1 MLKYLRD
8 EWKSASW
15 FNRIFSTIG
24 VILMVATLAYV
35 QIHFDESTD
44 KLESNLKDG
53 KPDGLWTEWYEN
65 GQKKSES
72 YYKDGKMIKG
82 SLKFWNS
89 KGEPVNSFRE
99 ANKE

>member
-1 MLKYLRD
+1 
-8 EWKSASW
+8 
-15 FNRIFSTIG
+15 
-24 VILMVATLAYV
+24 MVATLAYV

-72 YYKDGKMIKG
+72 YYKDG
-82 SLKFWNS
+82 
-89 KGEPVNSFRE
+89 
-99 ANKE
+99 

>member
-1 MLKYLRD
+1 MLKYLKD

-15 FNRIFSTIG
+15 FNKIFSTIG

-53 KPDGLWTEWYEN
+53 KPDGLWTEWYKN
-65 GQKKSES
+65 GQKKSE
-72 YYKDGKMIKG
+72 MIFKRDQ
-82 SLKFWNS
+82 LIS
-89 KGEPVNSFRE
+89 K
-99 ANKE
+99 KEWDDEGVLIDE

>member
-24 VILMVATLAYV
+24 AILMVATLAYV

-72 YYKDGKMIKG
+72 YYKDGKMP
-82 SLKFWNS
+82 S
-89 KGEPVNSFRE
+89 
-99 ANKE
+99 